1 MRFLFSAFI
10 AVPMMEMWILI
21 EVGRVIGGLP
31 TISLVALTA
40 IIGASMLKRQG
51 VETLTRAQ
59 QRMESGQVPAT
70 ELIEGLLLAVGG
82 ALLLTPG
89 FVTDVIGFSCLI
101 PASRRALA
109 QAVIRRGI
117 VQQASAQGFYQAGPG
132 PRTGAGPADA
142 QRGYGPDSDI
152 IEGEVVDR
160 HDNDE
165 NRDRLN

>member
-1 MRFLFSAFI
+1 MRFLFLAFI
-10 AVPMMEMWILI
+10 AVPMLEMWILI

-31 TISLVALTA
+31 TIGLVALTA

-51 VETLTRAQ
+51 IATLTRAQ

-101 PASRRALA
+101 PTSRRALA

-117 VQQASAQGFYQAGPG
+117 VQQATAQGFYQAGPG
-132 PRTGAGPADA
+132 PETGSAGA
-142 QRGYGPDSDI
+142 QRGYDPHSDI

>member
-1 MRFLFSAFI
+1 MRFLFLAFI
-10 AVPMMEMWILI
+10 AVPMIEMWILI

-31 TISLVALTA
+31 TIALVALTA

-51 VETLTRAQ
+51 IATLTRAQ

-101 PASRRALA
+101 PQSRRALA
-109 QAVIRRGI
+109 EAVIRRGL
-117 VQQASAQGFYQAGPG
+117 VQQASMQGFYQSEPG
-132 PRTGAGPADA
+132 SAQGA
-142 QRGYGPDSDI
+142 YNPDSDI
-152 IEGEVVDR
+152 IEGEVVER
-160 HDNDE
+160 DE
-165 NRDRLN
+165 TDIDRDRLN

>member
-1 MRFLFSAFI
+1 MRFLFLAFI
-10 AVPMMEMWILI
+10 AVPMLEMWILI

-31 TISLVALTA
+31 TIGLVALTA

-51 VETLTRAQ
+51 LATLTRAQ

-89 FVTDVIGFSCLI
+89 FVTDVIGFCCLI
-101 PASRRALA
+101 PATRQALA

-132 PRTGAGPADA
+132 AGPSSG
-142 QRGYGPDSDI
+142 RSGYDSESDI
-152 IEGEVVDR
+152 IEGEVVGRHENVDDR
-160 HDNDE
+160 DKMN
-165 NRDRLN
+165 

>member
-1 MRFLFSAFI
+1 MRFLFLAFI
-10 AVPMMEMWILI
+10 AVPMLEMWILI

-31 TISLVALTA
+31 TIGLVALTA

-51 VETLTRAQ
+51 LATLTRAQ

-89 FVTDVIGFSCLI
+89 FVTDVIGFCCLI
-101 PASRRALA
+101 PATRQALA
-109 QAVIRRGI
+109 QVVIRRGI
-117 VQQASAQGFYQAGPG
+117 VQQASPQGFYQAGPG
-132 PRTGAGPADA
+132 ARPRSGPS
-142 QRGYGPDSDI
+142 GYDPDSDI

-160 HDNDE
+160 HE
-165 NRDRLN
+165 NVDDRDKLN